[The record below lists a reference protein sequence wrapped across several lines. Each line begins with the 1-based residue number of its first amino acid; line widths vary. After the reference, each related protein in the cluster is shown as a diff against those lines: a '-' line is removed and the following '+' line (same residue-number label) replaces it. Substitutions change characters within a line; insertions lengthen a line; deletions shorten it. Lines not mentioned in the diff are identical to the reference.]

1 MQNQQCHLNSAALS
15 GIRVEGQKKPSH
27 SLDARA
33 KSRGAA
39 GGSTSPEG
47 SGYRRDS
54 PHKGSRAQNAG
65 DASSRMETKAGRPP
79 EHYGPIVVPAGEG
92 CKNAGAAEEQPP
104 TSPSSERRLRG
115 LASRNDSRSC
125 SSPDRGPQKKR
136 NADIQS
142 LIAEEK
148 SGPRGKQ

>member
-47 SGYRRDS
+47 SGYRRGS

-65 DASSRMETKAGRPP
+65 DASSRIETKAGRPP
-79 EHYGPIVVPAGEG
+79 ERYEPIPALPSGE

-104 TSPSSERRLRG
+104 TGSNDAGNLRG
-115 LASRNDSRSC
+115 LASRNDSESC
-125 SSPDRGPQKKR
+125 SNQDRRTQKKR

-148 SGPRGKQ
+148 SGPHGKD